1 MTWRRLLWLA
11 CLIATAHGL
20 FFLWYQKPDW
30 DTDAAWTDQG
40 GYRRLGRVLADTG
53 TFTRY
58 PESPVFVPEVIRTPV
73 YPAFLA
79 VVYRIAGSDQQT
91 VGLAQTALVVVIC
104 VTVFAIGRMIGGP
117 ALGAGAALL
126 TALFPMLPYY
136 AALVLTEVW
145 TTFMFTLTMWM
156 LVRAVHR
163 GGPSDFA
170 WLGLLAAAT
179 ALSRPAFFLFLPC
192 VAVMALVMFP
202 IVWPERPAWTRWVLA
217 LGVFAAAMLPWF
229 SYNYATLQ
237 RFTLSPAGG
246 IGRGIFEG
254 SWQGYWSG
262 RTQSQLTDL
271 ALRTP
276 DRAALD
282 AAVAAVAAEEHLDPA
297 PMLDYVH
304 QVQDI
309 RRIWTEP
316 RDPVERTRARIDAD
330 NEYLRV
336 GLENSAR
343 DRGAHLWRRMAR
355 GLFVLWAADIPIRY
369 SQINAVPAWV
379 IHAIWLV
386 QVALLALAAT
396 GLITLVRARRYA
408 DALILASPI
417 IYITA
422 VHFPLLTEARQ
433 SLPAKPM
440 VLLLAVAG
448 GAALRGVHLPWKRRF
463 MNASISDSHLPL

>member
-1 MTWRRLLWLA
+1 M
-11 CLIATAHGL
+11 ATAHGL

-30 DTDAAWTDQG
+30 DTAWTDQG

-58 PESPVFVPEVIRTPV
+58 PESPVFVPEVIRTPI

-91 VGLAQTALVVVIC
+91 VALAQTALVVVIC
-104 VTVFAIGRMIGGP
+104 MTVFAIGRMIGGP
-117 ALGAGAALL
+117 AFGAAAALV
-126 TALFPMLPYY
+126 TALFPMLPYF

-145 TTFMFTLTMWM
+145 TTFVFTLTMWM

-163 GGPSDFA
+163 GRPWDFA
-170 WLGLLAAAT
+170 WLGLLAATT

-192 VAVMALVMFP
+192 IAVMAMVLFP
-202 IVWPERPAWTRWVLA
+202 IVSRERPTWTRWALA

-229 SYNYATLQ
+229 SYNYATMH

-246 IGRGIFEG
+246 IGRGIWEG

-262 RTQSQLTDL
+262 RIQSQLTDL

-276 DRAALD
+276 DRVALD
-282 AAVAAVAAEEHLDPA
+282 AAVAGVAAAEHLDPG

-304 QVQDI
+304 QEQDI

-316 RDPVERTRARIDAD
+316 QDPVERMRARIDAD

-343 DRGAHLWRRMAR
+343 DRGAHLRRRLAR

-369 SQINAVPAWV
+369 SQINAVPTSV
-379 IHAIWLV
+379 IRAIWLV
-386 QVALLALAAT
+386 QVALLVLAAA
-396 GLITLVRARRYA
+396 GLLALVRARRYA

-417 IYITA
+417 IYVTA

-433 SLPAKPM
+433 SLPAKPV
-440 VLLLAVAG
+440 VLLLAVV
-448 GAALRGVHLPWKRRF
+448 GAAALTGRSFALEAQVHERE
-463 MNASISDSHLPL
+463 HL